1 MRFEESRWHDA
12 ECERPPWSHWRLYSG
27 MKGAWRG
34 PAIVVGHQGE
44 ENTWVSNGGEAVL
57 VAREQLREAVE
68 EECWAPGL
76 DEKDLHE
83 TLIDLVEKLD
93 RDEPQGVDER
103 GPGPAPEDAVEPPR
117 DVDGLWDFSKKMRT
131 RTGMRGGQSIVGPW
145 TCNH

>member
-1 MRFEESRWHDA
+1 MEVGTYV
-12 ECERPPWSHWRLYSG
+12 CYWRLYSG

-93 RDEPQGVDER
+93 RDELQGVDER

-117 DVDGLWDFSKKMRT
+117 DVDGLWDFSKKC
-131 RTGMRGGQSIVGPW
+131 GQGPE
-145 TCNH
+145 CEEGSP